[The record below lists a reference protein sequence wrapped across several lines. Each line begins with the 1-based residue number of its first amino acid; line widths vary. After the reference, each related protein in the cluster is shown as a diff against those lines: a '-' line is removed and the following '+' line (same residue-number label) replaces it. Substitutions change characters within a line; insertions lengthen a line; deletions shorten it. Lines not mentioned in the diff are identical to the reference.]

1 VVLEGIPSTVNT
13 ARVDAAAEVFAQ
25 YPDIR
30 ILGQQTGM
38 WNREKAHE
46 VMKSFLVQ
54 FDNIDA
60 VWAQD
65 DDMALGVEQALDEA
79 GGNEQV
85 WILGGAGMK
94 DIVKKVMDR
103 DPRYPADITY
113 PPSMIAV
120 GIHMCVGNLRDG
132 KREQVSQFMPRH
144 LVLDV
149 DLVTP
154 ENAAHYYFPDSVY

>member
-1 VVLEGIPSTVNT
+1 
-13 ARVDAAAEVFAQ
+13 
-25 YPDIR
+25 
-30 ILGQQTGM
+30 
-38 WNREKAHE
+38 